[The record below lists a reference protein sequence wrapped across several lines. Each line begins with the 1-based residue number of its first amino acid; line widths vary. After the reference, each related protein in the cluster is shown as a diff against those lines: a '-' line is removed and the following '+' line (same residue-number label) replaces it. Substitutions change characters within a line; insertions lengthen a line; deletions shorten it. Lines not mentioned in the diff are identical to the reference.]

1 MIIIVYLQFVT
12 NFIWPQFYFTFY
24 SKNWWKI
31 IHQNNLSEQT
41 VYLIPFSPPLLKCTI
56 KSNYIHYLF
65 ATLSYFLGIVITYVI
80 RKYLMLQ
87 IHVTDMIKTHCITWH
102 PSLCI
107 FIWKLW
113 KSKYNTITTVTSTV
127 PTGFFFQS
135 NHETFLISIKSFQ
148 IPNTFKYIFNLFCSY
163 SIQFNSIPFIF
174 FIWLVN
180 FTYCSEI
187 SRVVIIIKKKNKSHS
202 ITSIYPSDK

>member
-12 NFIWPQFYFTFY
+12 NFTWPQFYFTFY

-31 IHQNNLSEQT
+31 IHQNNSSEQT

-163 SIQFNSIPFIF
+163 SIQFNSIQF
-174 FIWLVN
+174 
-180 FTYCSEI
+180 
-187 SRVVIIIKKKNKSHS
+187 HS
-202 ITSIYPSDK
+202 FSLSDW

>member
-1 MIIIVYLQFVT
+1 MSFCYTFLFLRYCNYLCDQKIFDATNSRDWYDKNPLHHVSPISLYFYLKIV
-12 NFIWPQFYFTFY
+12 
-24 SKNWWKI
+24 KI
-31 IHQNNLSEQT
+31 QIQYNNNRHL
-41 VYLIPFSPPLLKCTI
+41 
-56 KSNYIHYLF
+56 
-65 ATLSYFLGIVITYVI
+65 
-80 RKYLMLQ
+80 
-87 IHVTDMIKTHCITWH
+87 HCPHW
-102 PSLCI
+102 
-107 FIWKLW
+107 
-113 KSKYNTITTVTSTV
+113 
-127 PTGFFFQS
+127 FFFQS
-135 NHETFLISIKSFQ
+135 NREETFLISIKSFQ

>member
-1 MIIIVYLQFVT
+1 M
-12 NFIWPQFYFTFY
+12 
-24 SKNWWKI
+24 
-31 IHQNNLSEQT
+31 SEQT

-56 KSNYIHYLF
+56 KSNYIHCLF
-65 ATLSYFLGIVITYVI
+65 TTLSYFLGIVITYVI

-135 NHETFLISIKSFQ
+135 NRETFLISIKSFQ

-163 SIQFNSIPFIF
+163 SIQFNSIPFNSIHF
-174 FIWLVN
+174 LYLIGN

-187 SRVVIIIKKKNKSHS
+187 SRVVIIIKKNNKSHS

>member
-1 MIIIVYLQFVT
+1 MIIIVCLQFVT
-12 NFIWPQFYFTFY
+12 NFVWPQFYFTFY

-41 VYLIPFSPPLLKCTI
+41 VYLIPSSPPLLKCTI
-56 KSNYIHYLF
+56 KANYSYCLVAI
-65 ATLSYFLGIVITYVI
+65 LSYFLGIVITCVI

-135 NHETFLISIKSFQ
+135 NRETFLISIKSFQ

-174 FIWLVN
+174 FIWL
-180 FTYCSEI
+180 EI
-187 SRVVIIIKKKNKSHS
+187 LLTVRRFLVL
-202 ITSIYPSDK
+202 